1 MKYLSYQTAQLEQL
15 NAFWTAKE
23 IEQQPECWKK
33 TWQSVKEKRA
43 DIEAFLNEA
52 LAVPHARIIL
62 TGAGTSA
69 FAGKALAPI
78 LSGHTKR
85 RVDAIATTDLVADP
99 QEYLAEDIPTLLIS
113 FARSGNSPESVAALD
128 VATECLSQCYHLV
141 LTCNA
146 NGKLYEYCQNNS
158 SALALLMPE
167 ESNDRSLAM
176 TSSFSSMMMAAVT
189 IFLGD
194 NVFSDS
200 IAPFFSHYKAQ
211 FNKANQIIRDK
222 YAGKFK
228 RVIYLGSG
236 GLQGLAQEAALKMLE
251 LTAGKVVASFDT
263 PLGFRHGPKSI
274 VNKETLVVMFFSNDP
289 YTRQYE
295 TDLLREVI
303 HDNASG
309 KVIAITARNDNA
321 FSPESFV
328 YIPALENCSD
338 VALLFPY
345 LMLAQSFAFHS
356 SIALGNTP
364 DNPSPTGEINR
375 VVQGVTIYPFSHK
388 KDDTQS
394 VLN

>member
-1 MKYLSYQTAQLEQL
+1 MEYLSYQTPELEKL

-23 IEQQPECWKK
+23 IEQQPECWEK
-33 TWQSVKEKRA
+33 TNQLIQEQRTEI
-43 DIEAFLNEA
+43 DTFLA
-52 LAVPHARIIL
+52 KVFQASDARIIM

-69 FAGKALAPI
+69 FAGRALAPV
-78 LSGHTKR
+78 LTGHLKR

-99 QEYLAEDIPTLLIS
+99 KEYLAEDVPTLLIS

-128 VATECLSQCYHLV
+128 VAEKCLTQCYHLV
-141 LTCNA
+141 LTCNEQ
-146 NGKLYEYCQNNS
+146 GQLYRYCQNNTN
-158 SALALLMPE
+158 ALAILMPE

-176 TSSFSSMMMAAVT
+176 TSSFSSMMMAALC
-189 IFLGD
+189 IFLTESFYLNEIKPYFYD
-194 NVFSDS
+194 YHDIFT
-200 IAPFFSHYKAQ
+200 Q
-211 FNKANQIIRDK
+211 FNHRIREE

-251 LTAGKVVASFDT
+251 LTAGKVVANFDT

-274 VNKETLVVMFFSNDP
+274 VNKETLIVLFLSNDK

-303 HDNASG
+303 HDNASA
-309 KVIAITARNDNA
+309 KVIAVTSSSDDTQIE
-321 FSPESFV
+321 ESFV
-328 YIPALENCSD
+328 YIKKMEQCSD
-338 VALLFPY
+338 SALFFPY
-345 LMLAQSFAFHS
+345 LMLAQAFAFHS

-375 VVQGVTIYPFSHK
+375 VVQGVTIYPFSYQE
-388 KDDTQS
+388 DGVMPS
-394 VLN
+394 